1 MWFGPCCNCPFAG
14 LDTIIVAI
22 SVELIL
28 AGNGPGELRGWMMPI
43 AHAARARQKEQDQPT
58 RLTVVLTPS
67 QFATGREAD
76 VIGRW
81 GLFDRILDV
90 PETLRVMVGLSSLTR
105 ESHAA
110 LVHLGGD
117 LWFSGRLARRLGVQA
132 CAMSETTLIAS
143 RHRGFARIFAVSP
156 QIASAL
162 RARGVPPQKILTT
175 GDPRADTILDAESD
189 REHASGYTVSFLPG
203 SRDRIFEVIAPYFL
217 AVADGLAGRMPALN
231 IQMITSEFL
240 SPSVIASMQQH
251 AATQWPNL
259 RVDWVTDGT
268 PAALL
273 RSDVVMTI
281 PGTNTLELAYLAV
294 PFAVVVEL
302 GLLHR
307 APLEG
312 AAEWLSRV
320 PVLGPPL
327 RQAMLTRYLRRT
339 PYVALPNLRAGRALV
354 PEWVGRWA
362 PDDLTK
368 RLADLLADGKQ
379 RMAMRREL
387 QKAFGGSRG
396 ASRVIVETALGLALG
411 ETPA

>member
-1 MWFGPCCNCPFAG
+1 M
-14 LDTIIVAI
+14 

-43 AHAARARQKEQDQPT
+43 AQAARARQHGQDRPT

-67 QFATGREAD
+67 QFATGREAE
-76 VIGRW
+76 VIARW
-81 GLFDRILDV
+81 GLFDRIVDV
-90 PETLRVMVGLSSLTR
+90 PETLRVMFGLTSLTH

-110 LVHLGGD
+110 VVHLGGD
-117 LWFSGRLARRLGVQA
+117 LWFSGRLAQRLQVQA

-143 RHRGFARIFAVSP
+143 RHNGFARIFAVSS
-156 QIASAL
+156 QVASAL
-162 RARGVPPQKILTT
+162 RARGVPSQKILTT
-175 GDPRADTILDAESD
+175 GDPRADTVAGPEAAGE
-189 REHASGYTVSFLPG
+189 RASGYTVSFLPG
-203 SRDRIFEVIAPYFL
+203 SRDRLFEVIAPYFL
-217 AVADGLAGRMPALN
+217 AVADGLAERTPGLT
-231 IQMITSEFL
+231 IQIVTSEFL

-251 AATQWPNL
+251 AAAQWPNL

-273 RSDVVMTI
+273 RSDLVMTI

-294 PFAVVVEL
+294 PFVVVVEL

-307 APLEG
+307 VPLEG
-312 AAEWLSRV
+312 AAEWISRV

-327 RQAMLTRYLRRT
+327 RQALLERALRRT
-339 PYVALPNLRAGRALV
+339 RYVALPNARAERALV

-379 RMAMRREL
+379 RMTMRREL

-411 ETPA
+411 ETAA

>member
-14 LDTIIVAI
+14 LDTIIVAM

-105 ESHAA
+105 ESHAVV
-110 LVHLGGD
+110 VHLGGD
-117 LWFSGRLARRLGVQA
+117 LWFSGRLARRLGVKA
-132 CAMSETTLIAS
+132 CAMSESTLIAA
-143 RHRGFARIFAVSP
+143 RHGGFARIFAASS

-162 RARGVPPQKILTT
+162 RARGVPVQKILTT
-175 GDPRADTILDAESD
+175 GDPRADTILDGESG
-189 REHASGYTVSFLPG
+189 REQAAGYTVSFLPG
-203 SRDRIFEVIAPYFL
+203 SRDRIFEVMAPYFL
-217 AVADGLAGRMPALN
+217 AVAAGLAGRIPALN
-231 IQMITSEFL
+231 IQMVTSEFL
-240 SPSVIASMQQH
+240 SPTVIASMQQQ
-251 AATQWPNL
+251 AAAQWPDL
-259 RVDWVTDGT
+259 RVNWVTDVT
-268 PAALL
+268 SAALL

-312 AAEWLSRV
+312 AAEWLSRI

-327 RQAMLTRYLRRT
+327 RQALLERFLRRT
-339 PYVALPNLRAGRALV
+339 PYVSLPNMRAGRALV

-379 RMAMRREL
+379 RMTIRREL

-396 ASRVIVETALGLALG
+396 ASRVIVETAVGLALT

>member
-1 MWFGPCCNCPFAG
+1 MAVP
-14 LDTIIVAI
+14 I
-22 SVELIL
+22 ELIL
-28 AGNGPGELRGWMMPI
+28 AGNGPGEVRGWMMPI
-43 AHAARARQKEQDQPT
+43 AHAVRARQKEQDQPI
-58 RLTVVLTPS
+58 RLTVILTPS

-76 VIGRW
+76 VINRW

-90 PETLRVMVGLSSLTR
+90 PETLRVAVGLSSLTH
-105 ESHAA
+105 ESHAVV
-110 LVHLGGD
+110 VHLGGD

-143 RHRGFARIFAVSP
+143 RHGGFARIFAVSP

-162 RARGVPPQKILTT
+162 RAHGVPSQKILTT
-175 GDPRADTILDAESD
+175 GDPRADTIVDAESVG
-189 REHASGYTVSFLPG
+189 EHASGYTVSFLPG
-203 SRDRIFEVIAPYFL
+203 SRDRIFEVVAPYFL
-217 AVADGLAGRMPALN
+217 AVADGLAARIPDLK
-231 IQMITSEFL
+231 IQIVTSEFL
-240 SPSVIASMQQH
+240 SPTIIASMQQH

-268 PAALL
+268 PAALV
-273 RSDVVMTI
+273 RSDLVMTI

-294 PFAVVVEL
+294 PFVVVVEL

-307 APLEG
+307 VPLEG

-320 PVLGPPL
+320 PVLGPLL
-327 RQAMLTRYLRRT
+327 RQAMFARYLRRT
-339 PYVALPNLRAGRALV
+339 PYVALPNLRAERALV

-368 RLADLLADGKQ
+368 RLADLLTDGKQ
-379 RMAMRREL
+379 RMAMRRDL